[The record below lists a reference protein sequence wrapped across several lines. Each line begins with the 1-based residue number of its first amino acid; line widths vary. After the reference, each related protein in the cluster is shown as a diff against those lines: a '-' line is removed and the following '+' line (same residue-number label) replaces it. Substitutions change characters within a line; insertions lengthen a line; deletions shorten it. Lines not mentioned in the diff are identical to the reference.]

1 MKTVIL
7 AGGLGTRLSE
17 ETVLKPKPMVEIGE
31 RPILEHIMHI
41 YDSFGY
47 REFVVALGYK
57 GEVIKD
63 HFLHYYQRR
72 ADLTI
77 DLSKGTVSANETEAH
92 RDWRVHLVDTGVVTQ
107 TGGRL
112 LRLRDWIGKE
122 RFMLTYG
129 DGVSD
134 VDIRALVE
142 FHIAHGKLAT
152 VTAVRPPAR
161 FGGMMFDETG
171 VVTEFTE
178 KPQTGEG
185 WINGGFFVLEPKV
198 LDYID
203 ALETIWEREPLER
216 LAQDRE
222 LMVFR
227 HEGFWQAMDTLR
239 EKRLLEDLW
248 NHGQAPWHPEKLKQR

>member
-1 MKTVIL
+1 MKTVLL

-17 ETVLKPKPMVEIGE
+17 ETTLKPKPMVEIGE
-31 RPILEHIMHI
+31 RPMLEHIMHI
-41 YDSFGY
+41 YDSFGFN
-47 REFVVALGYK
+47 EFVVALGYK

-63 HFLHYYQRR
+63 HFIHYYQRR
-72 ADLTI
+72 CNLTI
-77 DLSKGTVSANETEAH
+77 DLGSGSVVANDAGLH
-92 RDWRVHLVDTGVVTQ
+92 RDWRVHLVDTGLATQ

-112 LRLRDWIGKE
+112 LRVRDYIGKE

-134 VDIRALVE
+134 VNVRKLVE
-142 FHIAHGKLAT
+142 FHIAHGKKAT
-152 VTAVRPPAR
+152 LTAVRPPAR
-161 FGGMMFDETG
+161 FGGLIFDDTG
-171 VVTEFTE
+171 LVSEFTE

-185 WINGGFFVLEPKV
+185 WINGGFFVLEPEV
-198 LDYID
+198 LDYI
-203 ALETIWEREPLER
+203 ASPETILEREPLEN
-216 LAQDRE
+216 LARDGE

-248 NHGQAPWHPEKLKQR
+248 TSGNAPWHPDKLKG